1 MVEWSATMRNPAV
14 PGSNPSLVTFWICS
28 WPSLVQI
35 LGHACKQPT
44 AWLPPASWGFESC
57 YVVFELLFVSKYLS
71 VVPVN
76 QQDKLSALSTIN
88 KPLNLS

>member
-1 MVEWSATMRNPAV
+1 MVEWSATTRNPAF
-14 PGSNPSLVTFWICS
+14 PGLNPSLVTFWICS

-44 AWLPPASWGFESC
+44 CCLLPVG
-57 YVVFELLFVSKYLS
+57 VFNPVMLYLNYLFLS
-71 VVPVN
+71 QYFSGVPVN